1 MEKLYKLNWVVIF
14 SLSFFA
20 SCSLNKSYQGF
31 GGGFHFPQ
39 KLQSSMQS
47 ESSFKISNHSTD
59 DENNLAIPEFVNSVQ
74 PQIIGKDVTR
84 NSDKINGISKSISL
98 KIWAYP
104 SNVNSNNK
112 QSITQSS
119 MVKSFNETN
128 KSDSKLRIRI
138 IKYLGLLFTIVGG
151 ILLLSG
157 LLDPIGGGGLAATSL
172 LIVILGIVFLKSA
185 SRRRKRLNQNK

>member
-1 MEKLYKLNWVVIF
+1 
-14 SLSFFA
+14 
-20 SCSLNKSYQGF
+20 
-31 GGGFHFPQ
+31 
-39 KLQSSMQS
+39 MQS